1 MTQQNYTH
9 IETILDRSGSMSL
22 CWDSTIEGFNSFL
35 ADQKKVGGKCTVTQ
49 VQFDNA
55 YEIHYHY
62 TDIADVAYINRETYI
77 PRGSTALLDAIG
89 KSIVRLGAE
98 LAAKPEHLR
107 PSKVIV
113 LIQTDGQENA
123 STEFNRAQVFEK
135 VKHQQDKYGW
145 EFIFAGTNQ
154 DAIMTAASYGIPT
167 RSAIYYS
174 NTAHGTANVWA
185 NVSSNISDARTYGS
199 SVCFTNDARASTID
213 PNDTST
219 WASTAVI
226 PAITITTT
234 DSAVVPSTTT
244 DSTT

>member
-1 MTQQNYTH
+1 MTQSNYTH
-9 IETILDRSGSMSL
+9 IETILDRSGSMDMCL
-22 CWDSTIEGFNSFL
+22 NSTIEGFNAFL
-35 ADQKKVGGKCTVTQ
+35 KAQKKVSGRCTVTQ

-62 TDIADVAYINRETYI
+62 ADIENAPFISRENYI

-89 KSIVRLGAE
+89 KTIVRLGQE

-123 STEFNRAQVFEK
+123 SQEFNRGQVFEK

-174 NTAHGTANVWA
+174 NTSFGTANVWA
-185 NVSSNISDARTYGS
+185 NVSSNIADSRVYGS

-213 PNDTST
+213 PNDTSS
-219 WASTAVI
+219 WASTAVT
-226 PAITITTT
+226 PVVTTTTT
-234 DSAVVPSTTT
+234 DISINST
-244 DSTT
+244 DGSST